1 MQYQP
6 TNTTAP
12 TAPQRRILLFD
23 DDPQTINM
31 VRAYFTAQGFTV
43 VDCSD
48 MESFFNHD
56 LTRFEMMI
64 VDLNTDANIGLN
76 MVENLKQATTR
87 NRLAIVAMSV
97 NMSPST
103 IIAALNAGADDYLLK
118 PFTITELAS
127 RTRALLAK

>member
-1 MQYQP
+1 
-6 TNTTAP
+6 
-12 TAPQRRILLFD
+12 
-23 DDPQTINM
+23 M